1 MIYNTPK
8 QKFEHEGKT
17 FIIGETIYA
26 IESVY
31 RGLVGVIKEIRTD
44 LDMETDNPAPEIVC
58 DFYTPVLSI
67 DIDRL
72 KQDLGSTYALDN
84 IIMAPSML
92 IPTRNIGASKN
103 PRKQTAY
110 LVVEEWN
117 YNGEGF
123 STEINVFSN
132 KTSALMHLRTVLA
145 NEARYGIISA
155 FQEDN
160 AVVVD
165 EYDYYYEIYVDGDYC
180 NNHFFIHIVDKTI
193 ND

>member
-1 MIYNTPK
+1 MIYNTK
-8 QKFEHEGKT
+8 NQKFEHEGKT

-44 LDMETDNPAPEIVC
+44 LDIGTDNPAPEIVC
-58 DFYTPVLSI
+58 DFYSPVLSI

-92 IPTRNIGASKN
+92 IPTRNIGASKT
-103 PRKQTAY
+103 PCKQTAY

-132 KTSALMHLRTVLA
+132 KTSALIHLRTILA
-145 NEARYGIISA
+145 NEAHHGIISA

>member
-1 MIYNTPK
+1 MIYNTK
-8 QKFEHEGKT
+8 NQKFEHEGKT

-58 DFYTPVLSI
+58 DFYNPVLSI

-103 PRKQTAY
+103 PCKQTAY

-132 KTSALMHLRTVLA
+132 KTSALMHLRTILA

>member
-1 MIYNTPK
+1 MIYNTK
-8 QKFEHEGKT
+8 NQKFEHEGKT

-44 LDMETDNPAPEIVC
+44 LDMETDNPAPEIIC

-72 KQDLGSTYALDN
+72 KQDLDSTYALDN

-92 IPTRNIGASKN
+92 IPTRNIGTSKN
-103 PRKQTAY
+103 PCKQTAY

-145 NEARYGIISA
+145 NEANHGIISA

-165 EYDYYYEIYVDGDYC
+165 EYDYYYEIYIDGDYC